1 MIGSGSLKHNLDAI
15 DEVRSLLSGLR
26 TDVFNELLDKL
37 PQFVVCGPQSAGKSS
52 LIRRISGVSLP
63 TSSSACT
70 RMATTVSVRRDA
82 IDSVRVEMLGPGGSC
97 ETFFST
103 SDTQFDKTKLNDAVA
118 NAQEKAIEL
127 SGKKFVT
134 DYETKVSV
142 SGPSLCNVT
151 LIDLPGFHTK
161 NDSDTKIVNTMVRL
175 FFFFCNNGGVPMH
188 LLLSTG

>member
-1 MIGSGSLKHNLDAI
+1 MIGSGSLKRDLDAI
-15 DEVRSLLSGLR
+15 DQVRSLLSGLR
-26 TDVFNELLDKL
+26 TDVFNELLNKL

-70 RMATTVSVRRDA
+70 RMATTISVRRDA
-82 IDSVRVEMLGPGGSC
+82 IDSVLVEMLGPGGLC

-142 SGPSLCNVT
+142 SGPSRCNVT
-151 LIDLPGFHTK
+151 LVDLPGFHTK

-175 FFFFCNNGGVPMH
+175 FFCNNGGVPMH